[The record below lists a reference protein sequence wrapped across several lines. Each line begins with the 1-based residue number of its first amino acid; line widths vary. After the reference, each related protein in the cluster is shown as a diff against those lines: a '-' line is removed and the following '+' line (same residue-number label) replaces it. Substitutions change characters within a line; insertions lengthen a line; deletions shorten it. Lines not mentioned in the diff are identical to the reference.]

1 MKEEFLL
8 WAKRKK
14 LLDENNDQ
22 VNDHMVQWLWLSWQT
37 AWNASTSSHK
47 TTIDKLRMER
57 DAYSIEVDKMLYEKH
72 CFEALTQP
80 EEKL

>member
-14 LLDENNDQ
+14 LLDEKNDQ
-22 VNDHMVQWLWLSWQT
+22 VNDHMVQWLWLAWQT
-37 AWNASTSSHK
+37 AWNTSTSSHK
-47 TTIDKLRMER
+47 STIDKLRMER

>member
-8 WAKRKK
+8 WSKKKK
-14 LLDENNDQ
+14 LLDESNNQ
-22 VNDHMVQWLWLSWQT
+22 MNNTMVQWLWLAWQT

-47 TTIDKLRMER
+47 ATIDKLRMER
-57 DAYSIEVDKMLYEKH
+57 DAYSIEIEKMLYEKY

>member
-14 LLDENNDQ
+14 LLDEKNDQ